1 MKKTII
7 LSVLA
12 VLVLSACGDPKDEA
26 NKIAQQACIADK
38 NSDIDAL
45 SELMNDEMFETNR
58 AMHESA
64 DPLMKNLL
72 KMLNCDLKST
82 EVLDDGSYIVNF
94 KKHNSYEVKE
104 VDGDLKV
111 VGDSIFKFILFSFV

>member
-1 MKKTII
+1 MNKTIL

-12 VLVLSACGDPKDEA
+12 VLVLSACVDPKDEA
-26 NKIAQQACIADK
+26 SEIAQQACIADK
-38 NSDIDAL
+38 NSDIDTL
-45 SELMNDEMFETNR
+45 RDLMDDEIFEVNK
-58 AMHESA
+58 AIHENT
-64 DPLMKNLL
+64 DPLMKKVL

-82 EVLDDGSYIVNF
+82 EVLDDGGFVVHF

-111 VGDSIFKFILFSFV
+111 VGEQYY

>member
-1 MKKTII
+1 MKKKII

-26 NKIAQQACIADK
+26 SEIAQQACTADK
-38 NSDIDAL
+38 NSDLRSLRD
-45 SELMNDEMFETNR
+45 LMNEEMFEMNK
-58 AMHESA
+58 AMHQNA
-64 DPLMKNLL
+64 DPQMKSIL

-82 EVLDDGSYIVNF
+82 EVLDGGGFVVNF

-111 VGDSIFKFILFSFV
+111 VGEQYF

>member
-1 MKKTII
+1 
-7 LSVLA
+7 
-12 VLVLSACGDPKDEA
+12 
-26 NKIAQQACIADK
+26 
-38 NSDIDAL
+38 
-45 SELMNDEMFETNR
+45 MFETNR